1 MAGAPSSC
9 GRKETL
15 IGTAAL
21 GELPACSYG

>member
-9 GRKETL
+9 GRKEPL

-21 GELPACSYG
+21 SELPADPAT